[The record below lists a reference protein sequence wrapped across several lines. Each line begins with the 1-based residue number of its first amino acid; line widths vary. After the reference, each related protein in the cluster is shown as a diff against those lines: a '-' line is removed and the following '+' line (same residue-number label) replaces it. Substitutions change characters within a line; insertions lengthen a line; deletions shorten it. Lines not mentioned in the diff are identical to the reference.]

1 MYSTLRFEWL
11 KWIQKLRAIP
21 WEFWDEV
28 FSLSMP
34 SVCPHLT
41 TVQLKSKTIARQ
53 NLVKTNHCDLCFHYN
68 KTMTVMMSKV
78 SQLILHILHT
88 SLIATIVF
96 FYHHLKY
103 CFCKCY
109 SYPCF
114 YFLTLWVR
122 NASCFAGNV
131 TGWNIGQ
138 EFQTRVGNSSVN
150 PFTWTRVGA

>member
-1 MYSTLRFEWL
+1 
-11 KWIQKLRAIP
+11 
-21 WEFWDEV
+21 
-28 FSLSMP
+28 
-34 SVCPHLT
+34 
-41 TVQLKSKTIARQ
+41 
-53 NLVKTNHCDLCFHYN
+53 
-68 KTMTVMMSKV
+68 MTVRMSKV

-150 PFTWTRVGA
+150 PFTWTRVGAYPRNIHQRIYLKSTKKTFNFSGKKTIDTSFKSPEMWQYLPKVCAHLITLDLRFSIFHCCHK

>member
-1 MYSTLRFEWL
+1 
-11 KWIQKLRAIP
+11 
-21 WEFWDEV
+21 
-28 FSLSMP
+28 
-34 SVCPHLT
+34 
-41 TVQLKSKTIARQ
+41 
-53 NLVKTNHCDLCFHYN
+53 
-68 KTMTVMMSKV
+68 MTVRMSKV

-150 PFTWTRVGA
+150 PFTWTRVGAYPRNIHQRIYLKSTKKTFNFSGKKNNRYIVQKSWNVAISAESLCPFDYSRFEIFHISLLP

>member
-1 MYSTLRFEWL
+1 MSQ
-11 KWIQKLRAIP
+11 I
-21 WEFWDEV
+21 
-28 FSLSMP
+28 
-34 SVCPHLT
+34 
-41 TVQLKSKTIARQ
+41 IARQ

-68 KTMTVMMSKV
+68 KTMTVRMSKV
-78 SQLILHILHT
+78 SQSILHILHT

-96 FYHHLKY
+96 FFHHLKY

-109 SYPCF
+109 YPCF

-150 PFTWTRVGA
+150 PFTWTRVVHNREIFTKELPKINKKDKTFNLSGKKPQ

>member
-1 MYSTLRFEWL
+1 
-11 KWIQKLRAIP
+11 
-21 WEFWDEV
+21 
-28 FSLSMP
+28 MP
-34 SVCPHLT
+34 DKISW
-41 TVQLKSKTIARQ
+41 
-53 NLVKTNHCDLCFHYN
+53 KTNHCDLCFHYN
-68 KTMTVMMSKV
+68 KTMTVRMSKV
-78 SQLILHILHT
+78 SQSILHILRT

-96 FYHHLKY
+96 VYHHLKY

-150 PFTWTRVGA
+150 PFTWTRVGAYPRNIHQRIYLKSTKKTFNFSGKKQSIHRSKVLKCGNICRKFVPIWLL

>member
-1 MYSTLRFEWL
+1 MYFGGSDVANKLFTNKIWKIRTSRFL
-11 KWIQKLRAIP
+11 
-21 WEFWDEV
+21 
-28 FSLSMP
+28 
-34 SVCPHLT
+34 
-41 TVQLKSKTIARQ
+41 ARQ

-68 KTMTVMMSKV
+68 KTMTVRMSKV
-78 SQLILHILHT
+78 SQSILHILHT